1 MVAPRNSSWASE
13 FVLDFLYFINH
24 NISTMK
30 NYKINVTVQLTVAAD
45 NEDALNQLLH
55 EMDYTFTHSDHQSE
69 IVDAKF
75 TDMLVVSEY

>member
-30 NYKINVTVQLTVAAD
+30 NYNVNVTVKLTIAAD
-45 NEDALNQLLH
+45 TEDALNHLLQ
-55 EMDYTFTHSDHQSE
+55 EMDYTFTHVDHQSE
-69 IVDAKF
+69 IVDTKLIE
-75 TDMLVVSEY
+75 MLVVSEY

>member
-1 MVAPRNSSWASE
+1 MVAPKNFSSASE

-30 NYKINVTVQLTVAAD
+30 NYKVNVTVQLTVAAD
-45 NEDALNQLLH
+45 NEDALNHLLH
-55 EMDYTFTHSDHQSE
+55 MMDYKFTHVDHQSE

-75 TDMLVVSEY
+75 IEMDVVSEY

>member
-1 MVAPRNSSWASE
+1 
-13 FVLDFLYFINH
+13 
-24 NISTMK
+24 MK

-55 EMDYTFTHSDHQSE
+55 EMDYTFTSILPRRK

>member
-1 MVAPRNSSWASE
+1 
-13 FVLDFLYFINH
+13 
-24 NISTMK
+24 MK

-45 NEDALNQLLH
+45 NEDALNQLLR